1 MGKTDDA
8 DGAPG
13 TSSGRRPEVDRRAA
27 QLIEMAREEQARQEQ
42 MMQSSAGRAT
52 DHRDRMIEV
61 GSKVRLLSIARVDEA
76 FRGMAGTV
84 VDIQAENRVTVCIE
98 RLEKI
103 KQSKLIKVVPVS
115 GGGGAPGSGLRP

>member
-1 MGKTDDA
+1 MGNTDDA

-13 TSSGRRPEVDRRAA
+13 TSSGRRQEMDRAAQLLERHRPEVDRAA
-27 QLIEMAREEQARQEQ
+27 QLLAMAREEQARQEQ

-61 GSKVRLLSIARVDEA
+61 GSKVKLLSIARVDET

-84 VDIQAENRVTVCIE
+84 VDIQTENRVTV
-98 RLEKI
+98 
-103 KQSKLIKVVPVS
+103 
-115 GGGGAPGSGLRP
+115 